1 VVDGPVTYAHSPLGA
16 LHVPYSLGWTLQFD
30 RELKK
35 NLLVRLGYEDRYASR
50 EFYVDPMQAPDGRS
64 QLLLLNTG
72 HQHYREFL
80 TLMRWKVNERTTLFA
95 SYVHARAYGE
105 LNDYNR
111 FFGNF
116 PYPLIRANQYGPLSS
131 DAPDRGLFWE
141 IIGLPHKLDFVPI
154 LDVHTGFPYS
164 RVDENWNYI
173 GKENEAGRFPTF
185 LALDT
190 KFQYPVDFM
199 FHGHRIQF
207 RAGVSVYNVLNHDN
221 PRDVQENFASPN
233 YGTFYNSVG
242 RLFRIDGD
250 FDF

>member
-1 VVDGPVTYAHSPLGA
+1 
-16 LHVPYSLGWTLQFD
+16 
-30 RELKK
+30 
-35 NLLVRLGYEDRYASR
+35 
-50 EFYVDPMQAPDGRS
+50 
-64 QLLLLNTG
+64 
-72 HQHYREFL
+72 
-80 TLMRWKVNERTTLFA
+80 MRWKLSERTTLFA

-190 KFQYPVDFM
+190 KFQYPVDFT

-207 RAGVSVYNVLNHDN
+207 RAGLSVYNVLNHDN
-221 PRDVQENFASPN
+221 PRDVQENLASPN